1 VSVETGGPV
10 GPPDTTGGVQGG
22 DFVKKLF
29 LRSERYEILD
39 QIGEGGMGQVYKAI
53 DRELDE
59 VVALKLLKPRL
70 SSDPGV
76 IARFKQEIKLTR
88 RIKHK
93 NVARIFDLGD
103 IGGYKFISMEY
114 IDGQSLKDVVLSRG
128 PMSLQLALHV
138 FRQALA
144 GLAAAHEEGIVHRDI
159 KPQNIM
165 VTRDFTT
172 FVLDFGIARSLESED
187 LFQVG
192 VLVGSP
198 AYMSTEQV
206 LRKDVDHRS
215 DVYSLGV
222 LLFELLGGRPPFQAR
237 SLVAAANKHVTE
249 PAPDVRALR
258 PDVPEWVACM
268 ILRCMEKQP
277 KARYQSVAEMLA
289 DIDAHLAGD
298 GAQTLDGAAPQ
309 PTAASQPS
317 QAESGAVA
325 VPEETQP
332 PAKQRPLALIAED
345 DPEIAKALREKLEAL
360 GVDVEQVPDGVAA
373 VDRAVDG
380 RFDLLLIGSD
390 LPRLDGIEATRILKN
405 YASTRDLPVLVLIP
419 AEDSTVQNFA
429 YDSGAADVLTK
440 PINLPALARKA
451 RQILDL

>member
-1 VSVETGGPV
+1 VSAEKPGGV
-10 GPPDTTGGVQGG
+10 GPSDTTGGIQGG
-22 DFVKKLF
+22 DFVKELF
-29 LRSERYEILD
+29 RRSERYEVLD
-39 QIGEGGMGQVYKAI
+39 QIGQGGMGQVYKAI

-70 SSDPGV
+70 SSDPAV

-93 NVARIFDLGD
+93 NVARIFDLGE

-128 PMSLQLALHV
+128 PMSLELTVHV
-138 FRQALA
+138 FRQVLA
-144 GLAAAHEEGIVHRDI
+144 GLAAAHDEGIVHRDI

-206 LRKDVDHRS
+206 LRKDIDHRS

-237 SLVAAANKHVTE
+237 TLVAAANKHVTE
-249 PAPDVRALR
+249 PAPDVRTLR
-258 PDVPEWVACM
+258 PDAPEWVARM

-277 KARYQSVAEMLA
+277 KARYQTVAEMLA
-289 DIDAHLAGD
+289 DLTAHAAGD
-298 GAQTLDGAAPQ
+298 GAQPLDAAAPVAQ
-309 PTAASQPS
+309 PTPS
-317 QAESGAVA
+317 PADSGPLG
-325 VPEETQP
+325 VPQETIP
-332 PAKQRPLALIAED
+332 PGNDRPMALVAED
-345 DPEIAKALREKLEAL
+345 DPDIAKALREKLEAL
-360 GVDVEQVPDGVAA
+360 GVEVEQVPDGVAA

-405 YASTRDLPVLVLIP
+405 YATTRDLPVIVLIP
-419 AEDSTVQNFA
+419 ADNSTAQNFA

-451 RQILDL
+451 RQLLDL